1 MYLWRGGYSRIAV
14 RLNGDLEQTV
24 DLVSTLWKKHFPNSV
39 LDKSFAEERILNNY
53 QSEQRFS
60 KVFIVFTTISLA
72 IASLGLFALV
82 SFSVE
87 SRTKEIGIRKVLGAS
102 VSTILT
108 MLSKEFLVLVAVAS
122 MIALPTG
129 YYFMNQWLSRFAYR
143 IELGPVVFIIA
154 AALVV
159 IIALFTVS
167 ARAIKAAILN
177 PVDSLR
183 NE

>member
-1 MYLWRGGYSRIAV
+1 MS
-14 RLNGDLEQTV
+14 
-24 DLVSTLWKKHFPNSV
+24 
-39 LDKSFAEERILNNY
+39 
-53 QSEQRFS
+53 
-60 KVFIVFTTISLA
+60 
-72 IASLGLFALV
+72 
-82 SFSVE
+82 
-87 SRTKEIGIRKVLGAS
+87 
-102 VSTILT
+102 
-108 MLSKEFLVLVAVAS
+108 
-122 MIALPTG
+122 
-129 YYFMNQWLSRFAYR
+129 QWLSRFAYR

>member
-1 MYLWRGGYSRIAV
+1 MFFPERTHQVNRLFEIA
-14 RLNGDLEQTV
+14 
-24 DLVSTLWKKHFPNSV
+24 
-39 LDKSFAEERILNNY
+39 I
-53 QSEQRFS
+53 
-60 KVFIVFTTISLA
+60 
-72 IASLGLFALV
+72 
-82 SFSVE
+82 
-87 SRTKEIGIRKVLGAS
+87 
-102 VSTILT
+102 
-108 MLSKEFLVLVAVAS
+108 
-122 MIALPTG
+122 PTG